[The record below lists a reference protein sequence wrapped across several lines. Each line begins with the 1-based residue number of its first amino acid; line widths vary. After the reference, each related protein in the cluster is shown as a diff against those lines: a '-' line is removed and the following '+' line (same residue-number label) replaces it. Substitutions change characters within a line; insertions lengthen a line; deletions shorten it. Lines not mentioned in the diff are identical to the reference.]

1 MTLFLH
7 AALYLLYL
15 AIFVVLILKWKFF
28 SKSGINK
35 KLLVCFF
42 FLKVIAGLTLT
53 LLYTFYY
60 TDQSKADIY
69 RYFNDSKIISP
80 LLFQHPSVWLHS
92 ITGIGINEP
101 EVFRHL
107 LHTLY
112 FSHPQ
117 IDIATN
123 NTFIIRFISVLNYFS
138 FSNIYINTLILNFLS
153 FISLTVLYKGLKK
166 YFEEFPQVLLI
177 PIYLLPSVV
186 FWGSGMLKEQLL
198 FIFIGTFFSIALSR
212 SERKYVRWLLLAILL
227 YIIWSIKPFIAVSLL
242 VSLPLLP
249 EVYKSI
255 SRKTWIMIIVS
266 VLLGVL
272 LLIRTGSGTSICE
285 QLINKRNE
293 FVNLALSEKTDLYFD
308 EVAEPD
314 CLHLLAQ
321 APKALLHSVLR
332 PFVWEKG
339 TLFQYLCA
347 IENSLFILFIAFLLI
362 RFFKK
367 PLKEELFLSSA
378 LLLVAFLNYLVIGF
392 TVPITGA
399 MVHYRVIAIPFFL
412 IGIFLLTDRNKM
424 KASFS
429 SMLAKTNLFRLE

>member
-28 SKSGINK
+28 EKSGINK
-35 KLLVCFF
+35 KLLVFFF

-53 LLYTFYY
+53 LLYTYYY

-69 RYFNDSKIISP
+69 RYFNDSKIISS
-80 LLFQHPSVWLHS
+80 LLFQHPSDWLHT
-92 ITGIGINEP
+92 ITGVGINEP
-101 EVFRHL
+101 EVFKHL
-107 LHTLY
+107 LGTLY

-138 FSNIYINTLILNFLS
+138 LYNIYINTLILNFFS
-153 FISLTVLYKGLKK
+153 FIGLTVLYKSLKK
-166 YFEEFPQVLLI
+166 YFEEFPQILLI
-177 PIYLLPSVV
+177 PVYLLPSVV

-198 FIFIGTFFSIALSR
+198 FIFIGPFFGIALSQ
-212 SERKYVRWLLLAILL
+212 SERKYFIWPLLAILL
-227 YIIWSIKPFIAVSLL
+227 YIIWSIKPFVAVSLL
-242 VSLPLLP
+242 VSLPMLP
-249 EVYKSI
+249 GIYKSI
-255 SRKTWIMIIVS
+255 SRKVWILIIVS

-272 LLIRTGSGTSICE
+272 LLIKTGSGTSICE
-285 QLINKRNE
+285 HLINKRNE
-293 FVNLALSEKTDLYFD
+293 FVALALIEKTDNYFR
-308 EVAEPD
+308 EVAQVD
-314 CLHLLAQ
+314 CLHLLSQ

-339 TLFQYLCA
+339 TFFQYLCA
-347 IENSLFILFIAFLLI
+347 IENSLFILFVAIVLI
-362 RFFKK
+362 RYFKW
-367 PLKEELFLSSA
+367 PSQEESFISLS
-378 LLLVAFLNYLVIGF
+378 LLLFGFLNYLVIGF

-412 IGIFLLTDRNKM
+412 IGILLLTDRNKM

>member
-28 SKSGINK
+28 EKSGINK

-42 FLKVIAGLTLT
+42 FLKVTAGLTLT
-53 LLYTFYY
+53 LLYTYYY

-69 RYFNDSKIISP
+69 RYFNDSKIISS
-80 LLFQHPSVWLHS
+80 LLFQHPSVWLHAV
-92 ITGIGINEP
+92 TGIGINEP

-107 LHTLY
+107 LRTLY

-123 NTFIIRFISVLNYFS
+123 NAFIIRFISVLNYFS
-138 FSNIYINTLILNFLS
+138 LYNIYINTLILNFLS
-153 FISLTVLYKGLKK
+153 FISLTVLYQGLKK
-166 YFEEFPQVLLI
+166 YFEEFPQVLFI

-186 FWGSGMLKEQLL
+186 FWSSGMLKEQLL
-198 FIFIGTFFSIALSR
+198 FIFIGPFFSIALSQ
-212 SERKYVRWLLLAILL
+212 SNRKYILWPFLAILL

-249 EVYKSI
+249 GIYKSI
-255 SRKTWIMIIVS
+255 SRKTWIMISVS
-266 VLLGVL
+266 VVL
-272 LLIRTGSGTSICE
+272 VVPFLFLKTGWGSNICE
-285 QLINKRNE
+285 QVISKRNE
-293 FVNLALSEKTDLYFD
+293 FVTLALIEKTDLYFD
-308 EVAEPD
+308 EVMQRD
-314 CLHLLAQ
+314 CLHLLSQ
-321 APKALLHSVLR
+321 TPNALLHSVLR

-339 TLFQYLCA
+339 TFFQNLCA

-362 RFFKK
+362 RYFKK
-367 PLKEELFLSSA
+367 PPQEELLLTLS
-378 LLLVAFLNYLVIGF
+378 LLLFAFLNYLIIGF

-412 IGIFLLTDRNKM
+412 IGTFLLTDRNKM

-429 SMLAKTNLFRLE
+429 SMLAKRNLF